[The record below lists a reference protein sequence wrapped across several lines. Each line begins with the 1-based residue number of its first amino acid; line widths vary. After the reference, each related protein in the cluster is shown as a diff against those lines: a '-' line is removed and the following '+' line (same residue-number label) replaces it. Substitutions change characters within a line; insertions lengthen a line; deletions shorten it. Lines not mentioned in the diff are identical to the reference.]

1 MVSRLD
7 KERFIKGPR
16 RVREKPR
23 MGRPLVYSTARQ
35 RVTIMMEFDLYQSA
49 KAYADL
55 SDMTFTSWIAL
66 AVKNQI
72 VLDERGQK

>member
-1 MVSRLD
+1 M
-7 KERFIKGPR
+7 
-16 RVREKPR
+16 
-23 MGRPLVYSTARQ
+23 ARQ

-55 SDMTFTSWIAL
+55 ADMTLTSWIAL

-72 VLDERGQK
+72 VLDERGRE